1 MSVATCP
8 HCAGY
13 GIARIQLA
21 EQTAAKLKVDPSSL
35 GGRPWPS
42 WLRAIIFLLSFPV
55 VVPSLMTHWL
65 MAKRW
70 GRIPLPSI
78 LFDGLLLLL
87 FCLFYPVLWT
97 FVLLSMAATAVLF
110 LRSVARGRAD
120 SGIFL
125 GYSNMV
131 AMPLILGGLLAIVGV
146 IGATPAGTFRKA
158 SLSEVDA
165 TSYNVSDMLDEGVPV
180 PKKVRIRDAELR
192 TTDRVREIEGVFS
205 EAPAVSERSRFAPR
219 EPGHIWTPVDQ
230 TNFRVWMVE
239 REAKR
244 TPTQTVQG
252 LFMRVPPEMATS
264 LHAFRPTLFSPTV
277 PIEFVIIASSDLYE
291 LFGVVEPKGRWAL
304 GWLLLALAGGLL
316 LVFAT
321 YRAVE
326 EESE

>member
-1 MSVATCP
+1 M
-8 HCAGY
+8 
-13 GIARIQLA
+13 ARIQLA
-21 EQTAAKLKVDPSSL
+21 EQTAAKLKADPSSL
-35 GGRPWPS
+35 GGRPWPK
-42 WLRAIIFLLSFPV
+42 WIRAIIFLLSFPV

-78 LFDGLLLLL
+78 LFDGFVLLL
-87 FCLFYPVLWT
+87 FCMLYPVLWT

-110 LRSVARGRAD
+110 IRAVARGRAE

-131 AMPLILGGLLAIVGV
+131 AMPLILGGLLVIVGV

-158 SLSEVDA
+158 SLSEVDPTA
-165 TSYNVSDMLDEGVPV
+165 YNVSDMLDEGVPI
-180 PKKVRIRDAELR
+180 PKKVRIRDAALR
-192 TTDRVREIEGVFS
+192 TNDRVREIEGVFS
-205 EAPAVSERSRFAPR
+205 EAPESLDRPKLGGTAH
-219 EPGHIWTPVDQ
+219 GHLWTPVDQ

-239 REAKR
+239 HGGKR
-244 TPTQTVQG
+244 KPSETVQG

-264 LHAFRPTLFSPTV
+264 LHAFRPTLFSPTA

-291 LFGVVEPKGRWAL
+291 LFGVVEPKGTWSL
-304 GWLLLALAGGLL
+304 SWLLLALAGGLL